1 MKYLSKPFDEH
12 TNRYESWFEK
22 NQSVYRSELKAIE
35 MLLPDGKGL
44 EVGVGSGR
52 FSEPFSI
59 GYGMDPSLEMLK
71 IAKEKGLEVV
81 RAVGEGLPFKDSS
94 FDFVLI
100 ATTICFFED
109 TEMAIKEA
117 HRIIRDGGNIVIGF
131 VDKESR
137 VGRTYQHKKKNNV
150 FYKNAHFYSVS
161 EVGSLL
167 KETGFEDLSYSQ
179 TIFSDLESVEDL
191 DEPRKGYGE
200 GSFVVIK
207 GSKLRVSN

>member
-12 TNRYESWFEK
+12 TERYESWFNK
-22 NQSVYRSELKAIE
+22 NRKAYGSELKAVE
-35 MLLPDGKGL
+35 VLLPDGKGL

-59 GYGMDPSLEMLK
+59 GFGVDPSVEMLK

-100 ATTICFFED
+100 VTTICFFED
-109 TEMAIKEA
+109 AGRAIKEA
-117 HRIIRDGGNIVIGF
+117 HRMIRDGGNIVIGF

-137 VGRTYQHKKKNNV
+137 VGRAYQQKKKSNV
-150 FYKNAHFYSVS
+150 FYEDAHFYSVG
-161 EVGSLL
+161 EVESLL
-167 KETGFEDLSYSQ
+167 LEAGFEDLSYAQ
-179 TIFSDLESVEDL
+179 TIFGGLDSVD
-191 DEPRKGYGE
+191 DIQEPSGGYGE
-200 GSFVVIK
+200 GSFIVIRGRK
-207 GSKLRVSN
+207 A